1 MAQMDGPAIIRA
13 AINRSRLGA
22 RAERAQAA
30 AVAARLIRMMR
41 MRPARS
47 EAKPQ
52 KGCAKPYAREYAVAA
67 MATFPSGAWNSSAIG
82 IRMGATAKRA
92 NICTDGPARS

>member
-1 MAQMDGPAIIRA
+1 MTAWRALNGIMSPTYTSAVGRIAHTEAPAMIRA
-13 AINRSRLGA
+13 AISRSRLGA

-52 KGCAKPYAREYAVAA
+52 KGWAKPYTRQYAGAA
-67 MATFPSGAWNSSAIG
+67 MATLPSGAWNS
-82 IRMGATAKRA
+82 
-92 NICTDGPARS
+92 